1 MSDPPPHRWTPERSR
16 AFWDWESR
24 HPERFFATTCAP
36 ELVRR
41 VRRHLAGREAILDY
55 GSGAG
60 ALVDQLLGRGYRVAG
75 SDASPAAVDALR
87 RRFAGHP
94 GFLGAFHTDELL
106 APGASRFDV
115 IFATEVVEH
124 LYDEWLDALLEN
136 LRRIVRPGGRIV
148 FTTPNEENLEEAM
161 LACPCCGTPFHR
173 WQHVRSWS
181 RESLSAHLEARGF
194 RIVEAFT
201 ADFSLT
207 LSRPG
212 KRFDH
217 ARKRFKYWR
226 KPHKKRPQ
234 LAVVCS
240 VEPAAGA

>member
-1 MSDPPPHRWTPERSR
+1 MSDPSLHRWSPEQSR

-41 VRRHLAGREAILDY
+41 VRRHLAGGGSILDY

-60 ALVDQLLGRGYRVAG
+60 ALIDQLLGRGDRVAG
-75 SDASPAAVDALR
+75 SDASPAAVDGLR
-87 RRFAGHP
+87 RRFTSHP
-94 GFLGAFHTDELL
+94 NFLGAFHTDELL
-106 APGASRFDV
+106 AAGAPRFDV

-124 LYDEWLDALLEN
+124 LYDDWLDALLAN
-136 LRRIVRPGGRIV
+136 LRRIVHPGGRIV
-148 FTTPNEENLEEAM
+148 FTTPNEEDLDEET
-161 LACPCCGTPFHR
+161 LACPCCGKPFHR

-181 RESLSAHLEARGF
+181 RTSLTAYLEARGF
-194 RIVEAFT
+194 RTLEAFT
-201 ADFSLT
+201 ADLSLT

-212 KRFDH
+212 KRIDH

-234 LAVVCS
+234 LVVVCS
-240 VEPAAGA
+240 VDSATKT